1 MTTTQWLTIQEY
13 SNKHR
18 VSISTLRRRI
28 KSKSIEYSFKDG
40 KYLIR
45 DDGEIRDEKISSF
58 SEMKDLYQKDLEQ
71 KQEKILRLENQIKQ
85 KERRI
90 CNLES
95 ENQDLNQLVELLE
108 EQIKG
113 PDKKDHLLDL

>member
-45 DDGEIRDEKISSF
+45 DDGEIKDEKISSF

-113 PDKKDHLLDL
+113 QDKKDHLLDL